1 MGKGN
6 TKHRHAEGALFE
18 SETRFRS
25 IFENVKDVILF
36 VDKYG
41 KILNVNKKVDD
52 ILGYKQEEVLG
63 KNFAKLG
70 IIKLKD
76 LPKIVKLF
84 RDAIRADEKVIPL
97 LELALKHKNG
107 TWVNIE
113 AGTTVLKKDGETIG
127 TLNILRDI
135 TERTEEK
142 ERKKQL
148 IHNLKFLSESSM
160 KFVEIT
166 PEENIH
172 QLIAD
177 QIYRLL
183 GNCYVLVNSY
193 DISSN
198 TMELKA
204 ITGIGKQL
212 NTVLKILGRDLIG
225 MSFIMTDDFA
235 KSELTK
241 GKIVKVPGGIHGL
254 SFGKLPKKAC
264 SAIEKVLGIRE
275 IYSMGFARGGKLYG
289 NAVIL
294 LRNDFELKDTEIVE
308 TFMRQASVALQRKQV
323 EEELKNAL
331 SEWDVTFNATKD
343 STMLIDDKFK
353 IFKANF
359 ATERFLGKHLNEI
372 LGGTCYE
379 LVHGTDAPP
388 DTCPLKTAKHTKKHE
403 GIELYVPEKNVW
415 LSATVDPILDDKGNL
430 TRAVHIIKDITER
443 KQAEGKIKEQNIQL
457 KKLDKIK
464 SDFLNVTS
472 HELRTPMSAI
482 KGYLQMLLNQSLGEI
497 SEEQKKGLEVILR
510 NANRLDNLVQDILD
524 VSRLESGTMKFII
537 EKTDIQKLVDEVTE
551 TMQSSADLKDIKIN
565 MEVEEKLP
573 GLNIDQDR
581 IKQVIINLVN
591 NSIKFSPGG
600 SIINIRAK
608 KEEGNILFEVQD
620 FGRGIPKDKQDR
632 IFETFYQ
639 VDSGKDTKF
648 GGAGLGLAIS
658 RGILLAHSGKIWVKS
673 KEGKGSTFS
682 FTLPI
687 KPVKDLE
694 ERFKDVDMFLLEG
707 MGEGEN
713 G

>member
-1 MGKGN
+1 MGEGN

-84 RDAIRADEKVIPL
+84 RDTIRADEKVIPL
-97 LELALKHKNG
+97 LELDLKHKNG

-113 AGTTVLKKDGETIG
+113 VGTTVLKKDEEIIG

-160 KFVEIT
+160 KFVEII

-177 QIYRLL
+177 QIYGLL

-204 ITGIGKQL
+204 TTGIGKQL
-212 NTVLKILGRDLIG
+212 NTVLKIMGRDLIG
-225 MSFIMTDDFA
+225 LSFIMTDDFA

-241 GKIVKVPGGIHGL
+241 GKIVKVPGGIHML
-254 SFGKLPKKAC
+254 SFGKLPKKIC
-264 SAIEKVLGIRE
+264 SAIEKVLSIRE

-308 TFMRQASVALQRKQV
+308 TFMRQASVALQRKQA
-323 EEELKNAL
+323 EEEIKKSKRKIEQQNIKLKKLA
-331 SEWDVTFNATKD
+331 EEKTKKAKVQMENYLD
-343 STMLIDDKFK
+343 IAGTMLATTDDKENITLMNK
-353 IFKANF
+353 K
-359 ATERFLGKHLNEI
+359 GYEI
-372 LGGTCYE
+372 LGYGEGELIGKNWFDTLIPERIRNEIRGVYNQLMSGDIKPVEYYE
-379 LVHGTDAPP
+379 NSL
-388 DTCPLKTAKHTKKHE
+388 LTKDGEERIIAFHNT
-403 GIELYVPEKNVW
+403 VVRNPENKILGVL
-415 LSATVDPILDDKGNL
+415 LSGE
-430 TRAVHIIKDITER
+430 DITER
-443 KQAEGKIKEQNIQL
+443 
-457 KKLDKIK
+457 
-464 SDFLNVTS
+464 
-472 HELRTPMSAI
+472 R
-482 KGYLQMLLNQSLGEI
+482 
-497 SEEQKKGLEVILR
+497 
-510 NANRLDNLVQDILD
+510 
-524 VSRLESGTMKFII
+524 
-537 EKTDIQKLVDEVTE
+537 KT
-551 TMQSSADLKDIKIN
+551 
-565 MEVEEKLP
+565 EEK
-573 GLNIDQDR
+573 I
-581 IKQVIINLVN
+581 
-591 NSIKFSPGG
+591 
-600 SIINIRAK
+600 IRAK
-608 KEEGNILFEVQD
+608 NHLQNVIDAVSEVIVAFDESNRVITWNKTAERITGYTQ
-620 FGRGIPKDKQDR
+620 KQVVGKHIKKLKMFDDPQVVIDAIKNLR
-632 IFETFYQ
+632 KGHKPLINDIIFNT
-639 VDSGKDTKF
+639 
-648 GGAGLGLAIS
+648 
-658 RGILLAHSGKIWVKS
+658 
-673 KEGKGSTFS
+673 KEGYKK
-682 FTLPI
+682 I
-687 KPVKDLE
+687 
-694 ERFKDVDMFLLEG
+694 RQR
-707 MGEGEN
+707 
-713 G
+713 